1 MNYDIKI
8 DLLKLKGARV
18 MDIQGNKEVR
28 HCVVLPIN
36 NENGTIIDGYFAQ
49 DRATGMKTERSLN
62 SCFLNLTAFE
72 LTSGNNSYGQSHYI
86 KPKFTRER
94 MEMLNQEQIKQIPFV
109 GHLKPWTVNT
119 AAQPGAAQPSVDE
132 EW

>member
-8 DLLKLKGARV
+8 DLLKLKGARI
-18 MDIQGNKEVR
+18 MDIQGAREVR
-28 HCVVLPIN
+28 HCIVIPID
-36 NENGTIIDGYFAQ
+36 NEIGTIIDGYFAK

-72 LTSGNNSYGQSHYI
+72 LASGSNSYGQSHYI
-86 KPKFTRER
+86 KPKLTREK
-94 MEMLNQEQIKQIPFV
+94 MELLNQEQVKQIPFV

-119 AAQPGAAQPSVDE
+119 AAQPGAAQSSGDE